1 MRVLLQRVR
10 EAKVSVGGR
19 EIASI
24 ERGYL
29 ALLGVA
35 EGDSE
40 AELEWLAQK
49 ILKMR
54 LFPDDAGKMNL
65 SLLEVGGAILMVS
78 QFTLLADTKKG
89 NRPSFIGAA
98 RPEQG
103 KAFYLKMIA
112 RPRELGVS
120 VGEGEFG
127 ADMQVALVN
136 DGPVTI
142 WIDSRDKA

>member
-1 MRVLLQRVR
+1 MRALLQRVR

-49 ILKMR
+49 ILKIR

-112 RPRELGVS
+112 RLRELGVS